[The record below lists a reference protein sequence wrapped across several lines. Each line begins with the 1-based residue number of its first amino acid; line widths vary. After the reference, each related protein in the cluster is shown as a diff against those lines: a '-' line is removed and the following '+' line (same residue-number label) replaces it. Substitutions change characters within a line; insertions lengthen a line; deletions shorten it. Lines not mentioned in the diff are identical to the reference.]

1 MDSKSYKDKI
11 EESMK
16 WWKVTITKKSGK
28 LFKGQNVEVKAKS
41 LSDAIKKG
49 LKQMKAN
56 PALVPSDAVDAELA
70 ESIEETIEESSPKGK
85 DWLVLNLDTK
95 KTQYFKKYDD
105 ASKHAKKKGGL
116 VMTATHYADNKSL
129 YESDDL
135 ENTTPDITERAKN
148 FLTKEVTEG
157 NESDELEENKYTELG
172 LTVEHNLNMAQT
184 FWWKLNKGLPKSLRR
199 TFVAMLVAYIKKNKA
214 TYTKALQPNPSFPS
228 MYTVTFKDKS
238 NFQAW
243 VPEMESKVKDIQVAN
258 ADYLAINGTRG
269 NMFHKAIKAND
280 LKLKLKEDHSPIN
293 ESTPVDEV
301 ELEEATDIWSKEGL
315 TLTRF
320 SGGKDLGVLFQLSQE
335 RSIGNKKYSSS
346 HIVLTADQV
355 KGLFG
360 TKIRG
365 ADYKG
370 D

>member
-148 FLTKEVTEG
+148 FLTKEVTEV
-157 NESDELEENKYTELG
+157 NESDLN
-172 LTVEHNLNMAQT
+172 VEHSLNMAQT

-214 TYTKALQPNPSFPS
+214 THTKTLQPNPSFPS
-228 MYTVTFKDKS
+228 MFTVTFKDKS
-238 NFQAW
+238 TFQAW
-243 VPEMESKVKDIQVAN
+243 VPEMESKDKHIQVAN
-258 ADYLAINGTRG
+258 ADHLAINGTRG

-301 ELEEATDIWSKEGL
+301 ELDEGIDFRKVNDGQLKGWLKVFKNHTGNPWSGFKDDVKRAEKEAKKRGL
-315 TLTRF
+315 DD
-320 SGGKDLGVLFQLSQE
+320 G
-335 RSIGNKKYSSS
+335 
-346 HIVLTADQV
+346 
-355 KGLFG
+355 
-360 TKIRG
+360 
-365 ADYKG
+365 
-370 D
+370 